1 MEPEHVEAPLK
12 GYIRFRSIH
21 LFRCQS
27 LFLSLSPHFCSQLQA
42 NVLTSSIAL
51 VRAVATVTDTI
62 VYLQCQKVWSCNI
75 SVLQCHNL
83 NSLPWMTKRSV
94 PHGRHSY
101 SRICHWGRQRFQ
113 VHQSHPGSRNN
124 HRSLDRMVSS
134 QTLVQF
140 TDKYIFTHHGFNF
153 VQPVL
158 AYVT

>member
-1 MEPEHVEAPLK
+1 MEPQLVEGPLK

-27 LFLSLSPHFCSQLQA
+27 LFLALCPHFCSQLQA
-42 NVLTSSIAL
+42 NVLASSIAL

-62 VYLQCQKVWSCNI
+62 VYLQCKKVGSIMQHKCKY
-75 SVLQCHNL
+75 VLQSHNL
-83 NSLPWMTKRSV
+83 NNLPWMTKRSV

-124 HRSLDRMVSS
+124 RRSLDRMVSS
-134 QTLVQF
+134 QTLV
-140 TDKYIFTHHGFNF
+140 
-153 VQPVL
+153 
-158 AYVT
+158 